1 MGITFV
7 LTAISTLTVGIVIGF
22 LISYCVVKRRT
33 TIKHQVTRTTG
44 VPQGPLYEEVPHSK
58 SSKQNFEMGQ
68 NIAYGP
74 VGH

>member
-7 LTAISTLTVGIVIGF
+7 LTAVSTLTVGIIIGF

-33 TIKHQVTRTTG
+33 TVKQQVTKPIG
-44 VPQGPLYEEVPHSK
+44 GPQGQLYEEVPHSK

-68 NIAYGP
+68 NTAYEP
-74 VGH
+74 VRQ